1 MGPFNNRQTAYI
13 RAIAGKSNHK
23 SFIVSNDNRRI
34 SGFTALDT
42 APQNFDNTVL
52 SNKGLTMFQWCLNDI
67 PRGLDSRQANIAR
80 NINSWVPNF
89 THYGFGGLKELGLLK
104 CPIDVNAG
112 GLVPDHDHAET
123 NGPRTGDA
131 GEHAHFGS
139 VTSTQLRIGTQAFL
153 ESTHMTL
160 RFTMPDRV
168 PQGTEAN
175 HAQSMHT
182 PHYEWRLIVYRNKRQ
197 TYRNPD
203 NNLGALRD
211 GVSFANPGYDLFM
224 GQAGRCRGPLGWRTH
239 RKFDEHLTVDS
250 ENIEDDNTSD
260 ESCAYAGK
268 WWNGTSWQDGIIDDL
283 TPPGE
288 DLMTA
293 DDYLTFRLNRNDY
306 VIHTD
311 ERFFLGQQFGK
322 SHYEKT
328 LHFDWKDFVDTI
340 REDLI
345 ESPTLDGKNYQ
356 WNILLIGTANGT
368 DAAELDC
375 CIRAT
380 TSLTSGE

>member
-34 SGFTALDT
+34 SGFVGPATT
-42 APQNFDNTVL
+42 PPNFDATP
-52 SNKGLTMFQWCLNDI
+52 SATKGLTMFQWSLNDI
-67 PRGLDSRQANIAR
+67 PRGLDSRPANVERDVSAW
-80 NINSWVPNF
+80 SPAF
-89 THYGFGGLKELGLLK
+89 TNYGFGGLKELNLLK

-112 GLVPDHDHAET
+112 GLVPDHDHQET
-123 NGPRTGDA
+123 NGGTTGEA

-139 VTSTQLRIGTQAFL
+139 VTSTQLRISTQAFL

-160 RFTMPDRV
+160 RFTMPDKV
-168 PQGTEAN
+168 PQGSETG

-182 PHYEWRLIVYRNKRQ
+182 PHYEWRLVIYRNKRQ

-203 NNLGALRD
+203 NNLSALRD
-211 GVSFANPGYDLFM
+211 GVSFANPSYDLFM

-239 RKFDEHLTVDS
+239 RKFDEHLTVDQ
-250 ENIEDDNTSD
+250 ENIEGDPTSD
-260 ESCAYAGK
+260 ESACYAGK
-268 WWNGTSWQDGIIDDL
+268 YWNGSAFVDGVIDDL

-328 LHFDWKDFVDTI
+328 VHFDWKDFIDTI

-356 WNILLIGTANGT
+356 WQILLIGTSNGS
-368 DAAELDC
+368 DPAELDC
-375 CIRAT
+375 CVRAT